1 MQKALDMMKSSNSN
15 FRTTNL
21 RKKGSEDPEI
31 VELKEEEQQ
40 KKNTVKYVTTTI
52 QSASATLIFRDLT
65 KAVTALEKEISLSE
79 RTLYQLNIDLENLK
93 SVQEEKEEALRM
105 VTRAVHEEDKKLVR
119 AKVCLLLNNVFQSL
133 SNYIV

>member
-40 KKNTVKYVTTTI
+40 KKNTVKYVNYVITTI
-52 QSASATLIFRDLT
+52 KSNSKTLSFRDLT

-119 AKVCLLLNNVFQSL
+119 AKVCF
-133 SNYIV
+133 IA

>member
-40 KKNTVKYVTTTI
+40 KKNTVKYVNCVITTI
-52 QSASATLIFRDLT
+52 KSNSKTLSFRDLT

-119 AKVCLLLNNVFQSL
+119 AKVCF
-133 SNYIV
+133 IA

>member
-40 KKNTVKYVTTTI
+40 KKNTAKYVTTTI
-52 QSASATLIFRDLT
+52 KLVSKTLLFRDLT

-105 VTRAVHEEDKKLVR
+105 VTRAVQEEDKKLVR
-119 AKVCLLLNNVFQSL
+119 AKVN
-133 SNYIV
+133 IMT

>member
-40 KKNTVKYVTTTI
+40 KKNTVKYLTI
-52 QSASATLIFRDLT
+52 LLSRIV
-65 KAVTALEKEISLSE
+65 KPYYLE
-79 RTLYQLNIDLENLK
+79 T
-93 SVQEEKEEALRM
+93 
-105 VTRAVHEEDKKLVR
+105 
-119 AKVCLLLNNVFQSL
+119 
-133 SNYIV
+133 

>member
-40 KKNTVKYVTTTI
+40 KKNTAKFVTTTI
-52 QSASATLIFRDLT
+52 KSNSKTLLFRDLT

-105 VTRAVHEEDKKLVR
+105 VTRAVQEEDKKLVR
-119 AKVCLLLNNVFQSL
+119 AKVCFITFKCVSSTLT
-133 SNYIV
+133 

>member
-40 KKNTVKYVTTTI
+40 KKNTAKYITTT
-52 QSASATLIFRDLT
+52 LKFN
-65 KAVTALEKEISLSE
+65 
-79 RTLYQLNIDLENLK
+79 NINIK
-93 SVQEEKEEALRM
+93 
-105 VTRAVHEEDKKLVR
+105 
-119 AKVCLLLNNVFQSL
+119 F
-133 SNYIV
+133 

>member
-40 KKNTVKYVTTTI
+40 KKNTAKYITTTI
-52 QSASATLIFRDLT
+52 KLNSKTLLFRDLT

-105 VTRAVHEEDKKLVR
+105 VTRAVQEEDKKLVR
-119 AKVCLLLNNVFQSL
+119 AKVCFITFKCVSSTL
-133 SNYIV
+133 I

>member
-52 QSASATLIFRDLT
+52 KLNSKTLLFRDLT

-105 VTRAVHEEDKKLVR
+105 VTRAVQEEDKKLVR
-119 AKVCLLLNNVFQSL
+119 AKVGFITYTCVSITLKL
-133 SNYIV
+133 